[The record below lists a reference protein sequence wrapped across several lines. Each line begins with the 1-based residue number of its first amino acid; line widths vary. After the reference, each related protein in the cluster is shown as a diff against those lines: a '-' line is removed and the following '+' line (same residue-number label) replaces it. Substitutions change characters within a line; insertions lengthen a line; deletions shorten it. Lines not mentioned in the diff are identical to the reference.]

1 MLRQQDIK
9 CERYV
14 AVVIDII
21 ICVCQDM
28 LACADLPMVE
38 KLETFLTI
46 SDDDDGN
53 FTKCCHAGTLLV
65 VRRLAC
71 LKDSGSY
78 TGGG

>member
-14 AVVIDII
+14 AVVIDIV

-38 KLETFLTI
+38 KLETFLKI

-53 FTKCCHAGTLLV
+53 FTKCCHDDVLY
-65 VRRLAC
+65 RR
-71 LKDSGSY
+71 
-78 TGGG
+78 